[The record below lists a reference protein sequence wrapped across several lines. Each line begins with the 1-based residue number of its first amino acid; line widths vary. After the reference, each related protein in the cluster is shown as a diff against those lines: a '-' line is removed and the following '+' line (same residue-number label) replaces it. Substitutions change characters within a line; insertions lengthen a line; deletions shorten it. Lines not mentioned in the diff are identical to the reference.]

1 MKYPSS
7 FSLIFKPAWTGLR
20 DGGSSPSV
28 NDIANTHS
36 SGRNMFLAGSLFWRN
51 YLKIYEMTGET

>member
-1 MKYPSS
+1 MKYRSS
-7 FSLIFKPAWTGLR
+7 FSLTFKPVWAGFQ
-20 DGGSSPSV
+20 DGGSPPSV

-36 SGRNMFLAGSLFWRN
+36 SVRNVFLAGSLFCRN